1 MTKQLLLAVAVLF
14 AAALPVAGQLPCNP
28 CVGLATDDPES
39 VAEILGALPKLP
51 EEALLV
57 VKWPVDLADEAG
69 VEAAAG
75 AASRL
80 RDSGAMPWYAVR
92 FAGPPPA
99 ADRADELTP
108 ELERLANLARSA
120 QAGSFF
126 QLVWPGELRNE
137 ALQIQEYA
145 LALKRAAVAVSG
157 AQPDAAVVSA
167 PLPGDPELLRA
178 LYAQELD
185 AYLDGVA
192 LTAPA
197 TSDAVDLSDLRGLI
211 RELDPDALVAVEPG
225 PAGAAATGPDA
236 GGRLLVRAAAEA
248 EAGATLSLFP
258 LSGDGD
264 ADIAAVRVAR
274 LIAQEFSG
282 DVAFDPYS
290 TPAGAAAWS
299 FVHGQ
304 DLSLRI
310 VVAPPAAGAPV
321 TLSFNDRQIGSPARF
336 DPATGETDLL
346 FGGRRTRNGYVLELT
361 ETDGPFLFRLDRD
374 LAVGLDGAES
384 IEEALTVA
392 DTRQVPVGEILRRLQ
407 AFEDDQSRRIA
418 NYSATNTTS
427 LRFQLGTGIQTID
440 VTFQGPFFFRQESSR
455 GVCAALTHGK
465 RPVSCK
471 AGFDWAWDNFFV
483 NGIRWRRK
491 KIPEIPLIQPEKAAA
506 MPTAITLTKE
516 YRYRLRGTA
525 TVEGRDTW
533 VVEFEPAAALAEGR
547 SLFRGTVWV
556 DREIYARVKTRAVQL
571 GLTGDVLSNDETTF
585 YAPVDE
591 NGEPAAWER
600 SSYWLPARVVSQRLF
615 SLLNATTVVEGLTEL
630 TGISINPTD
639 FETRR
644 QAALASEAT
653 MVRDTEVG
661 LRYLAVD
668 SETGE
673 RVVKE
678 DDKTRMFIV
687 GGAFYDEAQ
696 DGPLPL
702 AGVNWLAFDWRG
714 TGTQADLFIAGPL
727 ILANVAN
734 PSLFGSRW
742 DAGVD
747 LFALAFAG
755 EDTLYRDGRESPREN
770 VKRLRPNMDFSL
782 GRPLGSYTK
791 LDFRYELSWNKFQ
804 RADATSEDFVLP
816 ADHPSHSLGT
826 TLRYTRSGYR
836 LVLGGTWNLRGEWA
850 PWGLGG
856 ANVTPDSYTLWNVG
870 AAKTWHLP
878 KFQKIGLSFEYAD
891 GADLD
896 RFSKYEFGFFS
907 DITVHGYQSDKVRA
921 ERAAAAH
928 LSYGFELGQ
937 LFRIDLAFDAA
948 WATDMASGLD
958 NELLA
963 GAGIVGTFIG
973 PWGTLV
979 NMDVGTALVGPDDG
993 WSAFI
998 AVLKLF

>member
-1 MTKQLLLAVAVLF
+1 MTKQALLATAVVLAVA
-14 AAALPVAGQLPCNP
+14 LPAAGQLPCNP
-28 CVGLATDDPES
+28 CVGLATEDPGGA
-39 VAEILGALPKLP
+39 AEILGALPELAD
-51 EEALLV
+51 EALLV
-57 VKWPVDLADEAG
+57 VKWPVDLADEAA
-69 VEAAAG
+69 VTAAAG
-75 AASRL
+75 AAARL
-80 RDSGAMPWYAVR
+80 RDNGATPWYAVR
-92 FAGPPPA
+92 FAAPPPA

-108 ELERLANLARSA
+108 ELERLADLARSA
-120 QAGSFF
+120 RAGAFF
-126 QLVWPGELRNE
+126 QLIWPGELRNE
-137 ALQIQEYA
+137 PLEVQEYA

-192 LTAPA
+192 VVTPKD
-197 TSDAVDLSDLRGLI
+197 SDAGETPAFPGSDSVDLGALRRLI
-211 RELDPDALVAVEPG
+211 RELDPDALVAVEG
-225 PAGAAATGPDA
+225 PAGTAATGGDA
-236 GGRLLVRAAAEA
+236 GGDLLVRAAAEA
-248 EAGATLSLFP
+248 EAGATLSLFA
-258 LSGDGD
+258 LSGDGA
-264 ADIAAVRVAR
+264 ADTAAVRAAR

-290 TPAGAAAWS
+290 TPGGADAWS
-299 FVHGQ
+299 FVHGE

-310 VVAPPAAGAPV
+310 VVSPPAAGAPV

-346 FGGRRTRNGYVLELT
+346 FGGRRTRNGYELKLA
-361 ETDGPFLFRLDRD
+361 ETDGPFVFRLDRD
-374 LAVGLDGAES
+374 LAVNLEGATS

-427 LRFQLGTGIQTID
+427 LRFQLGTGIQTVD
-440 VTFQGPFFFRQESSR
+440 VTFQGPFFFRQE
-455 GVCAALTHGK
+455 
-465 RPVSCK
+465 

-506 MPTAITLTKE
+506 MPTAITFTKE

-585 YAPVDE
+585 YSPVDE

-630 TGISINPTD
+630 TGIEINPTD

-668 SETGE
+668 KDTGE

-702 AGVNWLAFDWRG
+702 GGVNWLAFDWRG

-742 DAGVD
+742 DAGFD
-747 LFALAFAG
+747 IFALAFAG
-755 EDTLYRDGRESPREN
+755 EDTLYRDGRESPQEN
-770 VKRLRPNMDFSL
+770 VERLRPNMDFSL

-791 LDFRYELSWNKFQ
+791 LDFRYELSWHKFQ
-804 RADATSEDFVLP
+804 RADETSEDFVLP
-816 ADHPSHSLGT
+816 TDHLSHSLGT

-836 LVLGGTWNLRGEWA
+836 LVLGGTWNLRGDWE

-870 AAKTWHLP
+870 VAKTWHLP
-878 KFQKIGLSFEYAD
+878 KFQKIGLSVEYVD

-907 DITVHGYQSDKVRA
+907 DVTVHGYQSDKVRA

-937 LFRIDLAFDAA
+937 IFRIDLIGDAA

-973 PWGTLV
+973 PWGTVV
-979 NMDVGTALVGPDDG
+979 NMDVGTALAGPDDG

>member
-1 MTKQLLLAVAVLF
+1 M
-14 AAALPVAGQLPCNP
+14 
-28 CVGLATDDPES
+28 
-39 VAEILGALPKLP
+39 
-51 EEALLV
+51 
-57 VKWPVDLADEAG
+57 
-69 VEAAAG
+69 
-75 AASRL
+75 
-80 RDSGAMPWYAVR
+80 
-92 FAGPPPA
+92 PA
-99 ADRADELTP
+99 A
-108 ELERLANLARSA
+108 
-120 QAGSFF
+120 
-126 QLVWPGELRNE
+126 
-137 ALQIQEYA
+137 I
-145 LALKRAAVAVSG
+145 
-157 AQPDAAVVSA
+157 
-167 PLPGDPELLRA
+167 
-178 LYAQELD
+178 
-185 AYLDGVA
+185 
-192 LTAPA
+192 
-197 TSDAVDLSDLRGLI
+197 
-211 RELDPDALVAVEPG
+211 
-225 PAGAAATGPDA
+225 
-236 GGRLLVRAAAEA
+236 
-248 EAGATLSLFP
+248 
-258 LSGDGD
+258 
-264 ADIAAVRVAR
+264 
-274 LIAQEFSG
+274 
-282 DVAFDPYS
+282 
-290 TPAGAAAWS
+290 
-299 FVHGQ
+299 
-304 DLSLRI
+304 
-310 VVAPPAAGAPV
+310 
-321 TLSFNDRQIGSPARF
+321 
-336 DPATGETDLL
+336 
-346 FGGRRTRNGYVLELT
+346 
-361 ETDGPFLFRLDRD
+361 
-374 LAVGLDGAES
+374 
-384 IEEALTVA
+384 
-392 DTRQVPVGEILRRLQ
+392 
-407 AFEDDQSRRIA
+407 
-418 NYSATNTTS
+418 
-427 LRFQLGTGIQTID
+427 
-440 VTFQGPFFFRQESSR
+440 TF
-455 GVCAALTHGK
+455 
-465 RPVSCK
+465 
-471 AGFDWAWDNFFV
+471 
-483 NGIRWRRK
+483 
-491 KIPEIPLIQPEKAAA
+491 
-506 MPTAITLTKE
+506 TKE

-533 VVEFEPAAALAEGR
+533 VVDFEPAAALVEGR
-547 SLFRGTVWV
+547 TLFRGTVWV
-556 DREIYARVKTRAVQL
+556 DREVYARVKTRAVQL

-585 YAPVDE
+585 YSPVDA

-630 TGISINPTD
+630 TGIEINPTD

-653 MVRDTEVG
+653 MVRDTDVG
-661 LRYLAVD
+661 LRYLAMD
-668 SETGE
+668 NETGE

-696 DGPLPL
+696 SGPLPL
-702 AGVNWLAFDWRG
+702 GGVNWLAFDWRG

-742 DAGVD
+742 DAGAD
-747 LFALAFAG
+747 IFALAIAG
-755 EDTLYRDGRESPREN
+755 EDTLYRGGRESPREN

-791 LDFRYELSWNKFQ
+791 LDFRYELSWNNFQ

-816 ADHPSHSLGT
+816 ADHLSHSLGT

-836 LVLGGTWNLRGEWA
+836 LVLGGAWNLRGEWA

-937 LFRIDLAFDAA
+937 LFRIDLVGDAA

-979 NMDVGTALVGPDDG
+979 NMDVGTALAGPDDG

>member
-1 MTKQLLLAVAVLF
+1 MTKRPLLATTILLAVA
-14 AAALPVAGQLPCNP
+14 LPASGQLPCNP

-57 VKWPVDLADEAG
+57 VKWPVDLVDEAG

-92 FAGPPPA
+92 FAAPPPA
-99 ADRADELTP
+99 ADRAGELTP
-108 ELERLANLARSA
+108 ELERLANLARTA
-120 QAGSFF
+120 QAGAFF
-126 QLVWPGELRNE
+126 QLIWPTELRNE
-137 ALQIQEYA
+137 PLQAQEYA

-157 AQPDAAVVSA
+157 AQPDAVVVSA

-506 MPTAITLTKE
+506 MPAAITFTKE
-516 YRYRLRGTA
+516 YRYRLRGAA

-533 VVEFEPAAALAEGR
+533 VVEFEPAAALVEGR
-547 SLFRGTVWV
+547 TLFRGTVWV

-585 YAPVDE
+585 YTPVDA
-591 NGEPAAWER
+591 NGEAAAWER

-630 TGISINPTD
+630 TGIEINPAD

-653 MVRDTEVG
+653 MVRDTDVG
-661 LRYLAVD
+661 LRYLAMD
-668 SETGE
+668 NETGE

-696 DGPLPL
+696 SGPLPL

-714 TGTQADLFIAGPL
+714 TGAQADLFIAGPL

-742 DAGVD
+742 DAGAD

-791 LDFRYELSWNKFQ
+791 LDFRYELSWNNFQ

-816 ADHPSHSLGT
+816 ADHLSHSLGT

-836 LVLGGTWNLRGEWA
+836 LVLGGAWNLRGEWA
-850 PWGLGG
+850 PWGLDG

-937 LFRIDLAFDAA
+937 LFRIDLVGDAA

>member
-1 MTKQLLLAVAVLF
+1 MALLLAGALP
-14 AAALPVAGQLPCNP
+14 AAAQLPCNP
-28 CVGLATDDPES
+28 CVGVATDDPGA
-39 VAEILGALPKLP
+39 VAEALGALPALP
-51 EEALLV
+51 DEAQLV
-57 VKWPVDLADEAG
+57 VKWPVDLADE
-69 VEAAAG
+69 VEVGAAA
-75 AASRL
+75 ATASRL
-80 RDSGAMPWYAVR
+80 RERGVTPWYAVR
-92 FAGPPPA
+92 FAAPPPA

-108 ELERLANLARSA
+108 ELEQLANLARSA
-120 QAGSFF
+120 EAGAFF

-137 ALQIQEYA
+137 PVQVQEYA

-192 LTAPA
+192 LIP
-197 TSDAVDLSDLRGLI
+197 SDSADLGALRELI
-211 RELDPDALVAVEPG
+211 RELDPDAFLTVERRQTD
-225 PAGAAATGPDA
+225 AAATAPDA
-236 GGRLLVRAAAEA
+236 GGDLLVRAAAEA
-248 EAGATLSLFP
+248 EAGASLSLFP
-258 LSGDGD
+258 LPGDSD
-264 ADIAAVRVAR
+264 ADRAAVQAAR
-274 LIAQEFSG
+274 LIAQEFAG

-290 TPAGAAAWS
+290 TPSGATAWS
-299 FVHGQ
+299 FVHGE

-310 VVAPPAAGAPV
+310 VVSPPAAGAPV
-321 TLSFNDRQIGSPARF
+321 TLSFSDRQLGSAARF
-336 DPATGETDLL
+336 DLATGETDLL
-346 FGGRRTRNGYVLELT
+346 FGGRRTRNGYELELA
-361 ETDGPFLFRLDRD
+361 ETDGPFVFRLERD

-427 LRFQLGTGIQTID
+427 LRFQLGTGIQTVD
-440 VTFQGPFFFRQESSR
+440 VTFQGPFFFRQES
-455 GVCAALTHGK
+455 
-465 RPVSCK
+465 
-471 AGFDWAWDNFFV
+471 GFDWAWDNFFV

-506 MPTAITLTKE
+506 MPAAITFTKE

-533 VVEFEPAAALAEGR
+533 VVDFEPAEALAEGR

-571 GLTGDVLSNDETTF
+571 GLAGDVLSNDETT
-585 YAPVDE
+585 YYTPVDE
-591 NGEPAAWER
+591 KGEPAAWER

-630 TGISINPTD
+630 TGIQINPAD

-644 QAALASEAT
+644 QAVLASEAT

-673 RVVKE
+673 RAVKE

-702 AGVNWLAFDWRG
+702 GGVNWLAFDWRG
-714 TGTQADLFIAGPL
+714 TGMQADLFIAGPL
-727 ILANVAN
+727 ILADVAN

-747 LFALAFAG
+747 VFALAFAG
-755 EDTLYRDGRESPREN
+755 EDALYRDGQAQPREN
-770 VKRLRPNMDFSL
+770 VERLRPNMDFSL

-791 LDFRYELSWNKFQ
+791 LDFRYELSWNNFQ
-804 RADATSEDFVLP
+804 RADETGEDFVLP
-816 ADHPSHSLGT
+816 ADHLSHSLGT

-836 LVLGGTWNLRGEWA
+836 LVLGGTWNQRGDWE
-850 PWGLGG
+850 PWGLDG
-856 ANVTPDSYTLWNVG
+856 ASVTPDTYTLWNVG

-878 KFQKIGLSFEYAD
+878 KFQKVGLSFEYVD

-907 DITVHGYQSDKVRA
+907 DVTVHGYQSDKVRA
-921 ERAAAAH
+921 ESAAAAH

-937 LFRIDLAFDAA
+937 LFRIDLVGDAA
-948 WATDMASGLD
+948 WATDIASGLD

-973 PWGTLV
+973 PWGTVV
-979 NMDVGTALVGPDDG
+979 NMDVGHALAGPDDG

>member
-1 MTKQLLLAVAVLF
+1 MTRTLLAASLLLMTS
-14 AAALPVAGQLPCNP
+14 ALPVAGQLPCNP
-28 CVGLATDDPES
+28 CVGLATEDPES
-39 VAEILGALPKLP
+39 VVEVLDTLPNVP
-51 EEALLV
+51 DEALLV
-57 VKWPVDLADEAG
+57 VKWPVDLADEAA
-69 VEAAAG
+69 VAAAAE

-80 RDSGAMPWYAVR
+80 RDRGARPWYAVR
-92 FAGPPPA
+92 FAAPPPA
-99 ADRADELTP
+99 ADRAGELTP

-126 QLVWPGELRNE
+126 QLIWPTELRNE
-137 ALQIQEYA
+137 PLEVQEYA

-157 AQPDAAVVSA
+157 AQPDAVVVSA
-167 PLPGDPELLRA
+167 PLPGDPELIRA

-192 LTAPA
+192 LTAP
-197 TSDAVDLSDLRGLI
+197 TTLNFVDLGALRRLI
-211 RELDPDALVAVEPG
+211 RELDPDALVAVED
-225 PAGAAATGPDA
+225 PAGTAATGGDA
-236 GGRLLVRAAAEA
+236 GGDLLVRAAAEA
-248 EAGATLSLFP
+248 EAGATLSLFA

-264 ADIAAVRVAR
+264 ADTAAVRAAR

-290 TPAGAAAWS
+290 TPGGADAWS
-299 FVHGQ
+299 FVHGE

-310 VVAPPAAGAPV
+310 VVSPPAAGAPV

-346 FGGRRTRNGYVLELT
+346 FGGRRTRNGYELKLA
-361 ETDGPFLFRLDRD
+361 ETDGPFVFRLDRN
-374 LAVGLDGAES
+374 LAVNLEGATS

-418 NYSATNTTS
+418 NYIATNTTS
-427 LRFQLGTGIQTID
+427 LRFQLGTGIQTVD
-440 VTFQGPFFFRQESSR
+440 VTFQGPFFFRQE
-455 GVCAALTHGK
+455 
-465 RPVSCK
+465 

-491 KIPEIPLIQPEKAAA
+491 KIPEIPLIQPAKAAA
-506 MPTAITLTKE
+506 MPTAITFTKE

-533 VVEFEPAAALAEGR
+533 VVEFEPAAALGEGR

-585 YAPVDE
+585 YAPVDAH
-591 NGEPAAWER
+591 GEPAAWER

-630 TGISINPTD
+630 TGIEINPTD

-644 QAALASEAT
+644 QATLDSEAT

-661 LRYLAVD
+661 LRYLAID
-668 SETGE
+668 NETGE

-696 DGPLPL
+696 SGPLPL
-702 AGVNWLAFDWRG
+702 GGVNWLAFDWRG

-755 EDTLYRDGRESPREN
+755 EDTLYRDGREAPQEN
-770 VKRLRPNMDFSL
+770 VERLRPNMDFSL

-816 ADHPSHSLGT
+816 TDHLRHSLAT
-826 TLRYTRSGYR
+826 SLRYTRSGYR
-836 LVLGGTWNLRGEWA
+836 LVLGGSWNLRGEWA

-856 ANVTPDSYTLWNVG
+856 ANLTPDSYTLWNVG
-870 AAKTWHLP
+870 VAKTWHLP
-878 KFQKIGLSFEYAD
+878 KFQKVGLSFEYAD

-907 DITVHGYQSDKVRA
+907 DVTVHGYESDKVRA

-937 LFRIDLAFDAA
+937 LFRIDLVFDAA

-973 PWGTLV
+973 PWGTVV
-979 NMDVGTALVGPDDG
+979 NMDVGTALTGPDDG

>member
-1 MTKQLLLAVAVLF
+1 MTKQALLATAVVLAVA
-14 AAALPVAGQLPCNP
+14 LPAAGQLPCNP
-28 CVGLATDDPES
+28 CVGLATEDPGGA
-39 VAEILGALPKLP
+39 AEILGALPELAD
-51 EEALLV
+51 EALLV
-57 VKWPVDLADEAG
+57 VKWPVDLADEAA
-69 VEAAAG
+69 VTAAAG
-75 AASRL
+75 AAARL
-80 RDSGAMPWYAVR
+80 RDNGATPWYAVR
-92 FAGPPPA
+92 FAAPPPA

-108 ELERLANLARSA
+108 ELERLADLARSA
-120 QAGSFF
+120 RAGAFF
-126 QLVWPGELRNE
+126 QLIWPGELRNE
-137 ALQIQEYA
+137 PLEVQEYA

-192 LTAPA
+192 VVTPKD
-197 TSDAVDLSDLRGLI
+197 SDAGETPAFPGSDSVDLGALRRLI
-211 RELDPDALVAVEPG
+211 RELDPDALVAVEG
-225 PAGAAATGPDA
+225 PAGTAATGGDA
-236 GGRLLVRAAAEA
+236 GGDLLVRAAAEA
-248 EAGATLSLFP
+248 EAGATLSLFA
-258 LSGDGD
+258 LSGDGA
-264 ADIAAVRVAR
+264 ADTAAVRAAR

-290 TPAGAAAWS
+290 TPGGAEAWS
-299 FVHGQ
+299 FVHGE

-310 VVAPPAAGAPV
+310 VVSPPAAGAPV

-336 DPATGETDLL
+336 DPATGETELL
-346 FGGRRTRNGYVLELT
+346 FGGRRTRNGYELELT
-361 ETDGPFLFRLDRD
+361 ETDGPFVFRLDRD
-374 LAVGLDGAES
+374 LAVNLEGATS

-427 LRFQLGTGIQTID
+427 LRFQLGTGIQTVD
-440 VTFQGPFFFRQESSR
+440 VTFQGPFFFRQE
-455 GVCAALTHGK
+455 
-465 RPVSCK
+465 

-506 MPTAITLTKE
+506 MPTAITFTKE

-585 YAPVDE
+585 YSPVDE

-630 TGISINPTD
+630 TGIEINPTD

-644 QAALASEAT
+644 QATLASEAT

-668 SETGE
+668 NETGE

-702 AGVNWLAFDWRG
+702 GGVNWLAFDWRG

-747 LFALAFAG
+747 IFALAFAG
-755 EDTLYRDGRESPREN
+755 EDTLYRDGRESPQEN
-770 VKRLRPNMDFSL
+770 VERLRPNMDFSL

-791 LDFRYELSWNKFQ
+791 LDFRYELSWHKFQ
-804 RADATSEDFVLP
+804 RADETSEDFVLP
-816 ADHPSHSLGT
+816 TDHLSHSLGT

-836 LVLGGTWNLRGEWA
+836 LVLGGTWNLRGDWE

-870 AAKTWHLP
+870 VAKTWHLP
-878 KFQKIGLSFEYAD
+878 KFQKIGLSVEYVD

-907 DITVHGYQSDKVRA
+907 DVTVHGYQSDKVRA

-937 LFRIDLAFDAA
+937 IFRIDLIGDAA

-973 PWGTLV
+973 PWGTVV
-979 NMDVGTALVGPDDG
+979 NMDVGTALAGPDDG

>member
-1 MTKQLLLAVAVLF
+1 MTKRSLLGAAILL

-39 VAEILGALPKLP
+39 VAEILGTLPELP
-51 EEALLV
+51 EETLLV

-80 RDSGAMPWYAVR
+80 RDGGAMPWYAVR
-92 FAGPPPA
+92 FTAPPPA
-99 ADRADELTP
+99 ADRAGELTP

-120 QAGSFF
+120 QAGAFF
-126 QLVWPGELRNE
+126 QLIWPGELRNE
-137 ALQIQEYA
+137 PLEVQEYA

-167 PLPGDPELLRA
+167 PLPGDPELIRA

-192 LTAPA
+192 VVTPKD
-197 TSDAVDLSDLRGLI
+197 SDAGETPAFPGSDSVDLGALRRLI
-211 RELDPDALVAVEPG
+211 RELDPDALVAVEG
-225 PAGAAATGPDA
+225 PAGTAATGGDA
-236 GGRLLVRAAAEA
+236 GGDLLVRAAAEA
-248 EAGATLSLFP
+248 EAGATLSLFA

-264 ADIAAVRVAR
+264 GDAAAVRAAR

-290 TPAGAAAWS
+290 TPDGAEAWS
-299 FVHGQ
+299 FVHGE

-310 VVAPPAAGAPV
+310 VVSPPAAGAPV

-336 DPATGETDLL
+336 DPATGETELL
-346 FGGRRTRNGYVLELT
+346 FGGRRTRNGYELELT
-361 ETDGPFLFRLDRD
+361 ETDRPFVFRLDRD
-374 LAVGLDGAES
+374 LAVNLEGATS

-427 LRFQLGTGIQTID
+427 LRFQLGTGIQTVD
-440 VTFQGPFFFRQESSR
+440 VTFQGPFFFRQE
-455 GVCAALTHGK
+455 
-465 RPVSCK
+465 

-506 MPTAITLTKE
+506 MPTAITFTKE

-571 GLTGDVLSNDETTF
+571 GLTGDVLSNDETT
-585 YAPVDE
+585 YYSPVDE

-630 TGISINPTD
+630 TGIEINPTD

-644 QAALASEAT
+644 QATLASEAT

-668 SETGE
+668 NETGE

-702 AGVNWLAFDWRG
+702 GGVNWLAFDWRG

-747 LFALAFAG
+747 IFALAFAG
-755 EDTLYRDGRESPREN
+755 EDTLYRDGRESPQEN
-770 VKRLRPNMDFSL
+770 VERLRPNMDFSL

-791 LDFRYELSWNKFQ
+791 LDFRYELSWHKFQ
-804 RADATSEDFVLP
+804 RADETSEDFVLP
-816 ADHPSHSLGT
+816 TDHLSHSLGT

-836 LVLGGTWNLRGEWA
+836 LVLGGTWNLRGNWE

-870 AAKTWHLP
+870 VAKTWHLP
-878 KFQKIGLSFEYAD
+878 KFQKIGLSVEYVD

-907 DITVHGYQSDKVRA
+907 DVTVHGYQSDKVRA

-937 LFRIDLAFDAA
+937 IFRIDLIGDAA

-973 PWGTLV
+973 PWGTVV
-979 NMDVGTALVGPDDG
+979 NMDVGTALAGPDDG

>member
-1 MTKQLLLAVAVLF
+1 MNRPLLAATVLLAVA
-14 AAALPVAGQLPCNP
+14 LPASGQLPCNP
-28 CVGLATDDPES
+28 CVGLATDDPDG
-39 VAEILGALPKLP
+39 VAEVLGTLPELP
-51 EEALLV
+51 EESLLV

-80 RDSGAMPWYAVR
+80 RDRGAVPWYAVR
-92 FAGPPPA
+92 FAAPPPA
-99 ADRADELTP
+99 ADRAGELTP

-120 QAGSFF
+120 RAGAFF
-126 QLVWPGELRNE
+126 QLIWPGELSNE
-137 ALQIQEYA
+137 PLQVQEYA

-157 AQPDAAVVSA
+157 AQPDAVVVSA

-178 LYAQELD
+178 LYGQELD

-197 TSDAVDLSDLRGLI
+197 TSDAVDLSALRGLI
-211 RELDPDALVAVEPG
+211 RELDPDALVAVEQG
-225 PAGAAATGPDA
+225 PAGTAATGEDP
-236 GGRLLVRAAAEA
+236 LVRAAAEA

-290 TPAGAAAWS
+290 TPDGADAWS
-299 FVHGQ
+299 FVHGE

-310 VVAPPAAGAPV
+310 VVSPPAAGAPV
-321 TLSFNDRQIGSPARF
+321 TLSFNDRQIGSAARF

-361 ETDGPFLFRLDRD
+361 ETDGPFVFRLDRD
-374 LAVGLDGAES
+374 LAVGLDGAGS

-427 LRFQLGTGIQTID
+427 LRFQLGTGIQTVD
-440 VTFQGPFFFRQESSR
+440 VTFQGPFFFRQE
-455 GVCAALTHGK
+455 
-465 RPVSCK
+465 

-506 MPTAITLTKE
+506 MPTAITFTKE

-533 VVEFEPAAALAEGR
+533 VVEFEPAAALAEGH

-630 TGISINPTD
+630 TRISINPTD

-644 QAALASEAT
+644 QAALTSEAT

-661 LRYLAVD
+661 LRYLVMD

-696 DGPLPL
+696 NGPLPL
-702 AGVNWLAFDWRG
+702 GGVNWLAFDWRG

-742 DAGVD
+742 DAGAD
-747 LFALAFAG
+747 IFALAIAG

-816 ADHPSHSLGT
+816 KDHLSHSLGT

-836 LVLGGTWNLRGEWA
+836 LVLGGTWNRRGDWE

-856 ANVTPDSYTLWNVG
+856 ADLTPDSYTLWNVG

-878 KFQKIGLSFEYAD
+878 KFQKIGLSFEYVD

-907 DITVHGYQSDKVRA
+907 DVTVHGYQSDKVRA
-921 ERAAAAH
+921 ERAAATH

-937 LFRIDLAFDAA
+937 LFRIDLVGDAA

-979 NMDVGTALVGPDDG
+979 NMDLGTALAGPDDG

-998 AVLKLF
+998 GVLKLF

>member
-1 MTKQLLLAVAVLF
+1 MTKQPLLAVATLF

-39 VAEILGALPKLP
+39 VVEILGTLPELP

-80 RDSGAMPWYAVR
+80 RDNGATPWYAVH
-92 FAGPPPA
+92 FAAPPPA
-99 ADRADELTP
+99 ADRAGELTP

-126 QLVWPGELRNE
+126 QLIWPGELRNE
-137 ALQIQEYA
+137 PLQVQEYA

-192 LTAPA
+192 LT
-197 TSDAVDLSDLRGLI
+197 TLNSVDLGALRRLI
-211 RELDPDALVAVEPG
+211 RELDPDAFVAVEQG
-225 PAGAAATGPDA
+225 PAGTAATGGD
-236 GGRLLVRAAAEA
+236 LLVRAAAEA
-248 EAGATLSLFP
+248 EAGATLSLFS

-290 TPAGAAAWS
+290 TPDGAEAWS
-299 FVHGQ
+299 FVHGE

-310 VVAPPAAGAPV
+310 VVSPPAAGAPV

-361 ETDGPFLFRLDRD
+361 ETDGPFVFRLDRD
-374 LAVGLDGAES
+374 LAVSLDGAES

-427 LRFQLGTGIQTID
+427 LRFQLGTGIQTVD
-440 VTFQGPFFFRQESSR
+440 VTFQGPFFFRQE
-455 GVCAALTHGK
+455 
-465 RPVSCK
+465 

-506 MPTAITLTKE
+506 MPTAITFTKE

-533 VVEFEPAAALAEGR
+533 VVEFEPASALAEGR

-630 TGISINPTD
+630 TGIEINPTD

-770 VKRLRPNMDFSL
+770 VERLRPNMDFSL

-791 LDFRYELSWNKFQ
+791 LDFRYELSWHKFQ

-816 ADHPSHSLGT
+816 KDHLSHSLGT

-836 LVLGGTWNLRGEWA
+836 LVLGGTWNLRGDWE

-856 ANVTPDSYTLWNVG
+856 ANLTPDSYTLWNVG

-878 KFQKIGLSFEYAD
+878 KFQKIGLSFEYVD

-907 DITVHGYQSDKVRA
+907 DVTVHGYQSDKVRA

-937 LFRIDLAFDAA
+937 LFRIDLVGDAA

-979 NMDVGTALVGPDDG
+979 NMDVGTALAGPDDG

>member
-1 MTKQLLLAVAVLF
+1 MTKQALLATAVVLAVAVP
-14 AAALPVAGQLPCNP
+14 AAGQLPCNP
-28 CVGLATDDPES
+28 CVGLATEDPGGA
-39 VAEILGALPKLP
+39 AEILGALPELAD
-51 EEALLV
+51 EALLV
-57 VKWPVDLADEAG
+57 VKWPVDLTDEAEVG
-69 VEAAAG
+69 AAAE

-80 RDSGAMPWYAVR
+80 RDSGATPWYAVR
-92 FAGPPPA
+92 FAAPPPA

-178 LYAQELD
+178 LYGQELD

-192 LTAPA
+192 VV
-197 TSDAVDLSDLRGLI
+197 TSESVDLGALRGLI

-225 PAGAAATGPDA
+225 PAGTTATGGAA
-236 GGRLLVRAAAEA
+236 GGNLLVRAAAEA
-248 EAGATLSLFP
+248 EAGATLSLFA
-258 LSGDGD
+258 LSGDGAGD
-264 ADIAAVRVAR
+264 AAAVRAAR

-299 FVHGQ
+299 FVHGE

-310 VVAPPAAGAPV
+310 VVSPPAAGAPV
-321 TLSFNDRQIGSPARF
+321 TLSFSDRQIGSPARF
-336 DPATGETDLL
+336 DPATGETELL
-346 FGGRRTRNGYVLELT
+346 FGGRRTRNGYELELT
-361 ETDGPFLFRLDRD
+361 ETDGPFVFRLDRD
-374 LAVGLDGAES
+374 LAVNLDGATS

-427 LRFQLGTGIQTID
+427 LRFQLGTGIQTVD
-440 VTFQGPFFFRQESSR
+440 VTFQGPFFFRQE
-455 GVCAALTHGK
+455 
-465 RPVSCK
+465 

-506 MPTAITLTKE
+506 MPAAITFTKE

-533 VVEFEPAAALAEGR
+533 VVEFEPAAALGEGR

-556 DREIYARVKTRAVQL
+556 DRKIYARVKTRAVQL

-585 YAPVDE
+585 YSPVDE

-644 QAALASEAT
+644 QATLASEAT

-668 SETGE
+668 KDTGE

-702 AGVNWLAFDWRG
+702 GGVNWLAFDWRG
-714 TGTQADLFIAGPL
+714 TGAQADLFIAGPL

-742 DAGVD
+742 DAGFD
-747 LFALAFAG
+747 IFALAFAG
-755 EDTLYRDGRESPREN
+755 EDTLYRDGRESPQEN
-770 VKRLRPNMDFSL
+770 VERLRPNMDFSL
-782 GRPLGSYTK
+782 GRPLGSYAK
-791 LDFRYELSWNKFQ
+791 LDFRYELSWHKFQ
-804 RADATSEDFVLP
+804 RADETSEDFVLP
-816 ADHPSHSLGT
+816 TDHLSHSLGT

-836 LVLGGTWNLRGEWA
+836 LVLGGAWNLRGDWE
-850 PWGLGG
+850 PWGLGV
-856 ANVTPDSYTLWNVG
+856 ANLTPDSYTLWNVG
-870 AAKTWHLP
+870 VAKTWHLP
-878 KFQKIGLSFEYAD
+878 KFQKIGLSVEYVD

-907 DITVHGYQSDKVRA
+907 DVTVHGYQSDKVRA

-928 LSYGFELGQ
+928 LTYGFELGQ
-937 LFRIDLAFDAA
+937 IFRIDLIGDAA

-973 PWGTLV
+973 PWGTVV
-979 NMDVGTALVGPDDG
+979 NMDVGAALAGPDDG

>member
-1 MTKQLLLAVAVLF
+1 MTKQALLAIALLLAG
-14 AAALPVAGQLPCNP
+14 ALPVAGQLPCNP
-28 CVGLATDDPES
+28 CVGVATDDPGPL
-39 VAEILGALPKLP
+39 AEALGALPEVP
-51 EEALLV
+51 EAALLV
-57 VKWPVDLADEAG
+57 VKWPVDLVDEAEVG
-69 VEAAAG
+69 AAAEAAT
-75 AASRL
+75 RL
-80 RDSGAMPWYAVR
+80 RDSGAVPWYAVR
-92 FAGPPPA
+92 FAEPPPA
-99 ADRADELTP
+99 ADRGDELAT
-108 ELERLANLARSA
+108 ELERLADLARTASPGA
-120 QAGSFF
+120 FF
-126 QLVWPGELRNE
+126 QIIWPAPPQNE
-137 ALQIQEYA
+137 PVQVQEYA

-157 AQPDAAVVSA
+157 AQPDALVVSQS
-167 PLPGDPELLRA
+167 LPADDGLIRS
-178 LYAQELD
+178 LYGQELD
-185 AYLDGVA
+185 AYLDGVSFSVDGTAGEIDLAA
-192 LTAPA
+192 LRR
-197 TSDAVDLSDLRGLI
+197 LLRD
-211 RELDPDALVAVEPG
+211 LDPDALMAVERERT
-225 PAGAAATGPDA
+225 ATVADA
-236 GGRLLVRAAAEA
+236 GGNLLVRAAAEA
-248 EAGATLSLFP
+248 EAGASLSLFP
-258 LSGDGD
+258 LPGDSD
-264 ADIAAVRVAR
+264 ADRTTVQAAR

-290 TPAGAAAWS
+290 TPSGATAWS
-299 FVHGQ
+299 FVHGE

-310 VVAPPAAGAPV
+310 VVSPPAAGAPV
-321 TLSFNDRQIGSPARF
+321 TLSFSDRQLGSAARF
-336 DPATGETDLL
+336 DPATGEADLL
-346 FGGRRTRNGYVLELT
+346 FGGRRTRNGYELELA
-361 ETDGPFLFRLDRD
+361 ETDGPFVFRLERD

-392 DTRQVPVGEILRRLQ
+392 DTRQMPVGEILRRLQ

-427 LRFQLGTGIQTID
+427 LRFQLGTGIQSVD
-440 VTFQGPFFFRQESSR
+440 VTFQGPFFFRQES
-455 GVCAALTHGK
+455 
-465 RPVSCK
+465 
-471 AGFDWAWDNFFV
+471 GFDWAWDNFFV

-506 MPTAITLTKE
+506 MPAAITFTRE

-525 TVEGRDTW
+525 TVEGRDAW
-533 VVEFEPAAALAEGR
+533 VVDFEPAAALAEGR

-556 DREIYARVKTRAVQL
+556 DREIYGRVKTRAVQL
-571 GLTGDVLSNDETTF
+571 GLAGEVLSNDETT
-585 YAPVDE
+585 YYTPVDE

-630 TGISINPTD
+630 TGIRINPAD
-639 FETRR
+639 FEAQR
-644 QAALASEAT
+644 QAALTSEAT

-702 AGVNWLAFDWRG
+702 GGVNWLTFDWRG

-727 ILANVAN
+727 ILADVAN

-747 LFALAFAG
+747 VFALAFAG
-755 EDTLYRDGRESPREN
+755 EDTLYRDGQAQPLED

-791 LDFRYELSWNKFQ
+791 LDFRYELSWNNFQ
-804 RADATSEDFVLP
+804 RADETGEDFVLP
-816 ADHPSHSLGT
+816 ADHLSHSLGT

-836 LVLGGTWNLRGEWA
+836 LVLGGTWNRRGDWE
-850 PWGLGG
+850 PWGLDGV
-856 ANVTPDSYTLWNVG
+856 NVTPDTYTLWNVG

-878 KFQKIGLSFEYAD
+878 KFQKVGLSFEYVD

-907 DITVHGYQSDKVRA
+907 DVTVHGYQSDKVRA

-937 LFRIDLAFDAA
+937 LFRIDLVGDAA
-948 WATDMASGLD
+948 WATDIASGLD

-973 PWGTLV
+973 PWGTVV
-979 NMDVGTALVGPDDG
+979 NMDVGHALAGPDDG

>member
-1 MTKQLLLAVAVLF
+1 MKQALLATALLLAG
-14 AAALPVAGQLPCNP
+14 ALPVAGQLPCNP
-28 CVGLATDDPES
+28 CVGLATDDPEG
-39 VAEILGALPKLP
+39 VAEVLGTLPEVP

-57 VKWPVDLADEAG
+57 VKWRVDLVDEAG
-69 VEAAAG
+69 IDAAAEAAT
-75 AASRL
+75 RL
-80 RDSGAMPWYAVR
+80 RDSGAVPWYAVR
-92 FAGPPPA
+92 FAERPPA
-99 ADRADELTP
+99 ADRGDELAT
-108 ELERLANLARSA
+108 ELERLADLARTASPGA
-120 QAGSFF
+120 FF
-126 QLVWPGELRNE
+126 QIIWPV
-137 ALQIQEYA
+137 ALQDEPVQVQEYA

-157 AQPDAAVVSA
+157 AQPDALVVSQSFPA
-167 PLPGDPELLRA
+167 DDGLIRS
-178 LYAQELD
+178 LYGQELD
-185 AYLDGVA
+185 AYLDGVSFSVDGATGEIDLAA
-192 LTAPA
+192 LRR
-197 TSDAVDLSDLRGLI
+197 LLRD
-211 RELDPDALVAVEPG
+211 LDPDALMAVEGG
-225 PAGAAATGPDA
+225 PAAAGDA
-236 GGRLLVRAAAEA
+236 GGDLLVRAAAEA
-248 EAGATLSLFP
+248 EAGATLSLFT
-258 LSGDGD
+258 LAGDGD
-264 ADIAAVRVAR
+264 ADRAAVQAAR

-290 TPAGAAAWS
+290 TPSGATAWS
-299 FVHGQ
+299 FVHGE

-310 VVAPPAAGAPV
+310 VVSPAAGAPV
-321 TLSFNDRQIGSPARF
+321 TLRFSDRQLGSAARF
-336 DPATGETDLL
+336 DLATGETDLL
-346 FGGRRTRNGYVLELT
+346 FGGRRTRSGYQLELAET
-361 ETDGPFLFRLDRD
+361 EGPFVFRLERD

-427 LRFQLGTGIQTID
+427 LRFQLGTGIQTVD

-455 GVCAALTHGK
+455 GVCAALADGK

-506 MPTAITLTKE
+506 MPAAITFTKE

-533 VVEFEPAAALAEGR
+533 VVDFEPAAALAEGR

-556 DREIYARVKTRAVQL
+556 DRELYARVKTRAVQL

-585 YAPVDE
+585 YTPVDE
-591 NGEPAAWER
+591 KGEPAAWER

-630 TGISINPTD
+630 TGIEINPSD

-644 QAALASEAT
+644 QAVLASEAT

-673 RVVKE
+673 RAVKE
-678 DDKTRMFIV
+678 DDKTRMFIL

-702 AGVNWLAFDWRG
+702 GGVNWLAFDWRG
-714 TGTQADLFIAGPL
+714 TGMQADLFIAGPL
-727 ILANVAN
+727 ILADVAN

-747 LFALAFAG
+747 VFALAFAG
-755 EDTLYRDGRESPREN
+755 QDTLYRDGQEAPREN
-770 VKRLRPNMDFSL
+770 VERLRPNMDFSL

-791 LDFRYELSWNKFQ
+791 LDFRYELSWNNFQ
-804 RADATSEDFVLP
+804 RADETGEDFVLP
-816 ADHPSHSLGT
+816 ADHLSHSLGT

-836 LVLGGTWNLRGEWA
+836 LVLGGTWNRRGDWE

-856 ANVTPDSYTLWNVG
+856 ANVTPDTYTLWNVG
-870 AAKTWHLP
+870 VAKIWHLP
-878 KFQKIGLSFEYAD
+878 KFQKVGLSFEYLD
-891 GADLD
+891 GTDLD

-907 DITVHGYQSDKVRA
+907 DVTVHGYQSDKVRA
-921 ERAAAAH
+921 ESATAAH
-928 LSYGFELGQ
+928 LTYGFELGQ
-937 LFRIDLAFDAA
+937 LFRIDLVGDAA

-973 PWGTLV
+973 PWGTV
-979 NMDVGTALVGPDDG
+979 VRMDVGTALVGPDDG

>member
-1 MTKQLLLAVAVLF
+1 MTKRPLLASVFLLAG
-14 AAALPVAGQLPCNP
+14 ALPVAGQLPCNP
-28 CVGLATDDPES
+28 CVGLATDDPER
-39 VAEILGALPKLP
+39 VAEVLGTLPEVP

-57 VKWPVDLADEAG
+57 VKWPVDLVDEAG
-69 VEAAAG
+69 IDAAAG
-75 AASRL
+75 VASRL
-80 RDSGAMPWYAVR
+80 RDTGATPWYAVR
-92 FAGPPPA
+92 FAAPPPE

-120 QAGSFF
+120 RAGSFF
-126 QLVWPGELRNE
+126 QLIWPGELSNE
-137 ALQIQEYA
+137 PIPVLEYA

-192 LTAPA
+192 VV
-197 TSDAVDLSDLRGLI
+197 TSDQTDLSALRGLI
-211 RELDPDALVAVEPG
+211 RELDPDALFAVEPP
-225 PAGAAATGPDA
+225 PAGTADIGRDA
-236 GGRLLVRAAAEA
+236 GGDLLLRAAAEA

-264 ADIAAVRVAR
+264 ADRAAVRAAR

-290 TPAGAAAWS
+290 TPSGATAWS
-299 FVHGQ
+299 FVHGE

-310 VVAPPAAGAPV
+310 VVSPAAGAPV
-321 TLSFNDRQIGSPARF
+321 TLRFSDRQLGSAARF
-336 DPATGETDLL
+336 DLATGETDLL
-346 FGGRRTRNGYVLELT
+346 FGGRRTRNGYQLELA
-361 ETDGPFLFRLDRD
+361 ETKGPFVFRLERD

-427 LRFQLGTGIQTID
+427 LRFQLGTGIQTVD

-455 GVCAALTHGK
+455 GVCAALADGK

-491 KIPEIPLIQPEKAAA
+491 KIPEIPLIQPEEAAA
-506 MPTAITLTKE
+506 MPAAITFTKE

-533 VVEFEPAAALAEGR
+533 VVDFEPAAALAEGR

-556 DREIYARVKTRAVQL
+556 DRELYARVKTRAVQL

-585 YAPVDE
+585 YTPVDE
-591 NGEPAAWER
+591 KGEPAAWER
-600 SSYWLPARVVSQRLF
+600 SAYWLPARVVSQRLF

-630 TGISINPTD
+630 TGIEINPSD

-644 QAALASEAT
+644 QAVLASEAT

-661 LRYLAVD
+661 LRYLAID

-673 RVVKE
+673 RAVKE
-678 DDKTRMFIV
+678 DDKTRMFIL

-702 AGVNWLAFDWRG
+702 GGVNWLAFDWRG
-714 TGTQADLFIAGPL
+714 TGMQADLFIAGPL
-727 ILANVAN
+727 ILADVAN

-747 LFALAFAG
+747 VFALAFAG
-755 EDTLYRDGRESPREN
+755 EDTLYRDGRESPEEN

-791 LDFRYELSWNKFQ
+791 LDFRYELSWNNFQ
-804 RADATSEDFVLP
+804 RADETGEDFVLP
-816 ADHPSHSLGT
+816 ADHLSHSLGT
-826 TLRYTRSGYR
+826 TLRYSRSGYR
-836 LVLGGTWNLRGEWA
+836 LVLGGTWNRRGDWE

-856 ANVTPDSYTLWNVG
+856 ANVTPDTYTLWNAGV
-870 AAKTWHLP
+870 AKTWHLP
-878 KFQKIGLSFEYAD
+878 KFQKIGLSFEYVD

-907 DITVHGYQSDKVRA
+907 DVTVRGYQSDKVRA
-921 ERAAAAH
+921 ESAAAAH
-928 LSYGFELGQ
+928 LTYGFELGQ
-937 LFRIDLAFDAA
+937 LFRIDLVGDAA

-973 PWGTLV
+973 PWGTV
-979 NMDVGTALVGPDDG
+979 VRMDVGTALVGPDDG

>member
-1 MTKQLLLAVAVLF
+1 MTRTRLAAIQLLLF
-14 AAALPVAGQLPCNP
+14 GALPVAGQLPCSP
-28 CVGLATDDPES
+28 CVGLAAAEPEG
-39 VAEILGALPKLP
+39 VAEVLGALPKLP
-51 EEALLV
+51 EEALLA
-57 VKWPVDLADEAG
+57 VKWPLDLVDEAA

-75 AASRL
+75 AALRL
-80 RDSGAMPWYAVR
+80 RESGATSWYAVR
-92 FAGPPPA
+92 FAAPPPA
-99 ADRADELTP
+99 AGRADELTP
-108 ELERLANLARSA
+108 ELEQLANLARSA
-120 QAGSFF
+120 PAGSFF
-126 QLVWPGELRNE
+126 QLIWPGELTGEPLRV
-137 ALQIQEYA
+137 QEYA

-167 PLPGDPELLRA
+167 PLPGDPELLEA
-178 LYAQELD
+178 LYAQDLD

-192 LTAPA
+192 VV
-197 TSDAVDLSDLRGLI
+197 TSESADLSALRDLI
-211 RELDPDALVAVEPG
+211 RELDPDAFFAVEPA
-225 PAGAAATGPDA
+225 PAAAAIGRDA
-236 GGRLLVRAAAEA
+236 GGNLLVRAAAEA
-248 EAGATLSLFP
+248 EAGAALSLFP
-258 LSGDGD
+258 LSGDRD
-264 ADIAAVRVAR
+264 ADRTAVRAAR

-290 TPAGAAAWS
+290 TPSGAEAWS

-310 VVAPPAAGAPV
+310 VVSPPAAGAPI
-321 TLSFNDRQIGSPARF
+321 TLGFSDRQIGSPARF

-346 FGGRRTRNGYVLELT
+346 FGGRRTRSGYELELADA
-361 ETDGPFLFRLDRD
+361 DGPFVLQLERD
-374 LAVGLDGAES
+374 LAVNLDGTES

-392 DTRQVPVGEILRRLQ
+392 DTRRVPVGEILRRLQ

-427 LRFQLGTGIQTID
+427 LRFQLGTGLQTVD
-440 VTFQGPFFFRQESSR
+440 VTFQGPFFFRQ
-455 GVCAALTHGK
+455 AAG
-465 RPVSCK
+465 S
-471 AGFDWAWDNFFV
+471 DWAWNNFFV

-506 MPTAITLTKE
+506 LPAEISFTRQ

-525 TVEGRDTW
+525 TVEGRDAW
-533 VVEFEPAAALAEGR
+533 VVDFEPAAALAEGR

-556 DREIYARVKTRAVQL
+556 DRELYARVKTRAVQL

-585 YAPVDE
+585 YTPVDA
-591 NGEPAAWER
+591 NGDPAAWER
-600 SSYWLPARVVSQRLF
+600 SSYLLPARVVSQRLF

-630 TGISINPTD
+630 TDIRINPAD
-639 FETRR
+639 FESRR

-668 SETGE
+668 RETGQ
-673 RVVKE
+673 RVVRE

-687 GGAFYDEAQ
+687 GGAFHDEAQ
-696 DGPLPL
+696 DSPLPL
-702 AGVNWLAFDWRG
+702 GGVNWLAFDWRG

-727 ILANVAN
+727 ILANVAD
-734 PSLFGSRW
+734 PTLFGSRW

-747 LFALAFAG
+747 IFALAFAG
-755 EDTLYRDGRESPREN
+755 QDTLYRDGRESPQEN
-770 VKRLRPNMDFSL
+770 VERLRPNMDFSL

-791 LDFRYELSWNKFQ
+791 LDFRYELSWNRFQ
-804 RADATSEDFVLP
+804 RADETGANMVLP
-816 ADHPSHSLGT
+816 TDHLSHSLGT

-836 LVLGGTWNLRGEWA
+836 LVLGGSWNRRGDWE
-850 PWGLGG
+850 PWGLDG
-856 ANVTPDSYTLWNVG
+856 ANVTPDTYTLWNAGV
-870 AAKTWHLP
+870 ARTWHLP
-878 KFQKIGLSFEYAD
+878 RFQKVGLSFEYVD

-907 DITVHGYQSDKVRA
+907 DVAVHGYQSDKVRA

-937 LFRIDLAFDAA
+937 LFRIDLVGDAA
-948 WATDMASGLD
+948 WATDRASGLD

-973 PWGTLV
+973 PWGTVV
-979 NMDVGTALVGPDDG
+979 NMDVGTALAGPDDG